1 MLFILLLI
9 IGVVTGMLAGLFGVG
24 GGILFT
30 PVLFYLFGIAGVDDV
45 VAWTIGTSLFC
56 TFTAAVSSSI
66 QQWKQKNSFLI
77 EGLKVGLFGAIGVY
91 FGKLVATSDFYTEQ
105 VFAILF
111 SIMLLFVAVLFYN
124 KGKNKLDQTIEN
136 SEVTAGRSMITGGGG
151 GFVAAIAGVGG
162 GIVIVPVLNLIYKI
176 PLIKAVSVSS
186 LAVVMISFSGWMQFA
201 LLSGPT
207 GVAATNYTIGYVDF
221 GSAFPLILGAFA
233 GGFLGVRAGSLISR
247 KALQVSYSAL
257 LIFVACAMIA
267 RLF

>member
-1 MLFILLLI
+1 MLFILLLM
-9 IGVVTGMLAGLFGVG
+9 IGVLTGIIAGLFGVG

-56 TFTAAVSSSI
+56 TFTAAFSSSI
-66 QQWKQKNSFLI
+66 QQWSQKNSFLS

-111 SIMLLFVAVLFYN
+111 SIMLLFVAILFYN
-124 KGKNKLDQTIEN
+124 RGKNKEGQTFEN
-136 SEVTAGRSMITGGGG
+136 SDITFGRSMFTGGGG

-162 GIVIVPVLNLIYKI
+162 GIVVVPVLNLVYKI

-186 LAVVMISFSGWMQFA
+186 LAVLIISFSGWMQFA
-201 LLSGPT
+201 LLSDPAGT
-207 GVAATNYTIGYVDF
+207 AATAYTLGYVDF
-221 GSAFPLILGAFA
+221 GSAFPLILGAFT
-233 GGFLGVRAGSLISR
+233 GGFLGVRVGSLISR
-247 KALQVSYSAL
+247 KVLQISYSVL
-257 LIFVACAMIA
+257 LLFVAAAMIA